1 MTDVKEDHRIRVTK
15 AIIKDAFVSLLQKRP
30 IKDISVKELCA
41 EANINRS
48 TFYFHY
54 TDVYDLLEQIEQEM
68 FDDLRKMLD
77 TSNYDLVYLANSIYK
92 ELFMFI
98 EKHLDMCEVLIVK
111 NTDPTFLQKVSEIG
125 HEKYI
130 QICMF
135 TNPNADKTKLE
146 YFYVSLLAGYIAIIG
161 KWLEGGRK
169 ESINEIAEIARQ
181 LTTEGISALS

>member
-1 MTDVKEDHRIRVTK
+1 MTSVKEDHRIRVTR
-15 AIIKDAFVSLLQKRP
+15 AIIKDAFVSLLKKRP

-77 TSNYDLVYLANSIYK
+77 TSSYDLVYLANSIYK

-111 NTDPTFLQKVSEIG
+111 NSDPTFRQKVYEIG
-125 HEKYI
+125 YEKYM
-130 QICMF
+130 QICSF
-135 TNPNADKTKLE
+135 TNPKADKTKLD

-169 ESINEIAEIARQ
+169 ESIEEIAGIARQ
-181 LTTEGISALS
+181 LTTEGISALE

>member
-1 MTDVKEDHRIRVTK
+1 MTGVKEDHRIRVTR
-15 AIIKDAFVSLLQKRP
+15 AIIKDAFVSLLKKRP

-68 FDDLRKMLD
+68 FDDLRTML
-77 TSNYDLVYLANSIYK
+77 SVSSYDLVYLANSIYI
-92 ELFMFI
+92 ELFTFI

-111 NTDPTFLQKVSEIG
+111 SSDPTFLKKVSEIG
-125 HEKYI
+125 YEKYM
-130 QICMF
+130 QICSI
-135 TNPNADKTKLE
+135 TNPKADKTKLE
-146 YFYVSLLAGYIAIIG
+146 YFYVSLLAGYIAVIG